1 MTKHKPDIIAETE
14 HWIAINKPSGLF
26 SIPDR
31 TQSAISLK
39 DILSEK
45 YGKIWVVHRLDQP
58 TSGLIVFAKNEATHR
73 YLSQQFEE
81 RKVRKIYLGMV
92 HGTPLES
99 KGSVDAAMMEHSVK
113 RGTYITHAKGK
124 TALTDYEVLNTY
136 RQYSWMQF
144 QIHTGRTHQIRVH
157 MKHIGHPIVCDEIY
171 GDGSPLLLSAIK
183 GKKFKL
189 SKDADEEQP
198 ILNRLALHAQTL
210 EFTDMDGSLIKLEA
224 ELSKDLWATL
234 KQLEKWS

>member
-1 MTKHKPDIIAETE
+1 MKYKPEIIAETE
-14 HWIAINKPSGLF
+14 NWIALNKPAGLL

-31 TQSAISLK
+31 TQSEISLK
-39 DILSEK
+39 DILFEK

-58 TSGLIVFAKNEATHR
+58 TSGLIVFAKNESSHR

-81 RKVRKIYLGMV
+81 RKVRKIYLGLV
-92 HGTPLES
+92 HGRLLEN
-99 KGSVDAAMMEHSVK
+99 KGSIDAATMEHPVK
-113 RGTYITHAKGK
+113 KGTYITHAKGK
-124 TALTDYEVLNTY
+124 AAMTDYEVLNTY
-136 RQYSWMQF
+136 RQYSWLEF

-157 MKHIGHPIVCDEIY
+157 MKHIGNPIVCDEIY

-189 SKDADEEQP
+189 SKEAEEEQP
-198 ILNRLALHAQTL
+198 ILNRLALHAHTL
-210 EFTDMDGSLIKLEA
+210 QFTDVDEKQIKLEA
-224 ELSKDLWATL
+224 ELSKDLRATL

>member
-1 MTKHKPDIIAETE
+1 MKYKPEIIAETE
-14 HWIAINKPSGLF
+14 NWIAINKPSGLF

-31 TQSAISLK
+31 TQSEISLK

-58 TSGLIVFAKNEATHR
+58 TSGLIVFAKDESTHR

-81 RKVRKIYLGMV
+81 RKVRKIYLGLV
-92 HGTPLES
+92 HGRLLEN
-99 KGSVDAAMMEHSVK
+99 KGSIDAATMEHPVK
-113 RGTYITHAKGK
+113 KGTYITHAKGK
-124 TALTDYEVLNTY
+124 AALTDYEVLNTY

-157 MKHIGHPIVCDEIY
+157 MKHIGHPILCDEIY
-171 GDGSPLLLSAIK
+171 SDGSPLLLSAIK

-189 SKDADEEQP
+189 SKDTEEEQP
-198 ILNRLALHAQTL
+198 ILNRLALHAHTL
-210 EFTDMDGSLIKLEA
+210 EFTDIDGTLIKLEA
-224 ELSKDLWATL
+224 ELSKDLRATL
-234 KQLEKWS
+234 KQIEKWS